1 MTETRKTILI
11 VDDEAINIRL
21 LREALKE
28 DYRLLVATNGEKAL
42 RQLEVHDDIN
52 LVLLD
57 VNMPGISGI
66 QVLDII
72 KKNPEWQNIPIIFV
86 TAMDQEGDE
95 ADGLSRGAVDYITKP
110 ISMAIVRA
118 RVGSQLLVQ
127 QAKYELSQQNKI
139 LEQRVAERTKEI
151 SETQEVIIHSLTSL
165 AEARDK
171 ETGKHI
177 LRTQHYV
184 KSLANLLR
192 PHPLYQDYLA
202 EDSTIDAIFKTA
214 PLHDIGKVGIPDNI
228 LLKPGKL
235 TAEEFEIMKT
245 HAQLGGEAMEKAQ
258 LSLSGNGA
266 NFLKYAKEIAY
277 SHHEKWDGSGYPK
290 GLVGEQ
296 IPISGRLMAIADV
309 YDALISVR
317 CYKPAFSHEES
328 VEIMVKGR
336 GSHFDPIML
345 DHFIENSELFR
356 AIAIKYADGDES
368 TEK

>member
-165 AEARDK
+165 PKLEIKKR
-171 ETGKHI
+171 E
-177 LRTQHYV
+177 
-184 KSLANLLR
+184 S
-192 PHPLYQDYLA
+192 
-202 EDSTIDAIFKTA
+202 IFCA
-214 PLHDIGKVGIPDNI
+214 PS
-228 LLKPGKL
+228 
-235 TAEEFEIMKT
+235 IM
-245 HAQLGGEAMEKAQ
+245 
-258 LSLSGNGA
+258 
-266 NFLKYAKEIAY
+266 
-277 SHHEKWDGSGYPK
+277 
-290 GLVGEQ
+290 
-296 IPISGRLMAIADV
+296 
-309 YDALISVR
+309 
-317 CYKPAFSHEES
+317 
-328 VEIMVKGR
+328 
-336 GSHFDPIML
+336 
-345 DHFIENSELFR
+345 
-356 AIAIKYADGDES
+356 
-368 TEK
+368 